1 MARNA
6 EDPSYSRCGKDVR
19 RNCVIDGD
27 TLRVQGI
34 VIRIADIDTPEI
46 SRPGCTEEKRLGE
59 QATAR
64 LIELLKA
71 GRFGL
76 IAWKRRDEDRYGRK
90 LRVLMR
96 DGRSLGSILISEGL
110 ARPWT
115 GKRQPWCS
123 FTPRTTNGP
132 SEAS

>member
-1 MARNA
+1 MAPDA

-34 VIRIADIDTPEI
+34 VIRVADIDTPET
-46 SRPGCTEEKRLGE
+46 SRPGCTEEKLLGE
-59 QATAR
+59 RATTR
-64 LIELLKA
+64 LLELLNA
-71 GRFGL
+71 GPFGL

-96 DGRSLGSILISEGL
+96 HGRSLGSILISEGL

-123 FTPRTTNGP
+123 FTTRRTSGAP
-132 SEAS
+132 KAS